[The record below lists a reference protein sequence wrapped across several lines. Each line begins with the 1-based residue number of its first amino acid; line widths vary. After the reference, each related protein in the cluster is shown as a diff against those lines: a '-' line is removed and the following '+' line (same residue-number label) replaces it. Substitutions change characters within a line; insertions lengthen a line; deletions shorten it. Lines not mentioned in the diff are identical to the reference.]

1 MTLEET
7 ARIFSEK
14 WGKDINRT
22 HIASAKRMVQN
33 IQNMITADLQSVVH
47 SLDQTS
53 NEVSPIDTTVN
64 SQMSPKLEQSGLG
77 GVNHQSFL
85 GLGHRSQLSQSSQL
99 AQNLKSPEDSIE
111 AKIDS
116 ITQNTMGQYPSGL
129 DLYSH
134 FIGNAQKVKLYPRQ
148 K

>member
-53 NEVSPIDTTVN
+53 NEVSPIDSTVT
-64 SQMSPKLEQSGLG
+64 SQMSPKLEQSLG
-77 GVNHQSFL
+77 GVGHQSFL
-85 GLGHRSQLSQSSQL
+85 GLGQRSQI
-99 AQNLKSPEDSIE
+99 AQQHNLKGPEDSLE
-111 AKIDS
+111 NKIDS

-134 FIGNAQKVKLYPRQ
+134 FIGNAQKVKYTFFYYIFAV
-148 K
+148 

>member
-14 WGKDINRT
+14 WNKDINRT

-33 IQNMITADLQSVVH
+33 IQNMITADIQSV
-47 SLDQTS
+47 LDSS
-53 NEVSPIDTTVN
+53 NEVSPIDSSA
-64 SQMSPKLEQSGLG
+64 SQPSPKMEQSHNTHSSMASNLL
-77 GVNHQSFL
+77 QSL
-85 GLGHRSQLSQSSQL
+85 PRSEPMKQTHL
-99 AQNLKSPEDSIE
+99 PEESIE

-116 ITQNTMGQYPSGL
+116 ITSSSMSYPSGL

-134 FIGNAQKVKLYPRQ
+134 FIGNAQKVFHNTVFTYCPLK
-148 K
+148 